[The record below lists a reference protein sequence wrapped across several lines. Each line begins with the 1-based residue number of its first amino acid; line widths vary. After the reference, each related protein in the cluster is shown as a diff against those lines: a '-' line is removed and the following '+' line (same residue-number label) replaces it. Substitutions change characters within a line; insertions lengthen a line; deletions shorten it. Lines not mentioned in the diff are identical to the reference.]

1 LLDTFSFERRE
12 LGQDALLSEAFS
24 SMQRVAGVEY
34 VDIDTFGGVAEKV
47 ADSTGKR
54 RLLTPAEIADEVQN
68 IVDLSGSE
76 GPAHRVSVNLA
87 DFEGQDLRP
96 AQLAYLSPLVPATL
110 ILNEV
115 PR

>member
-1 LLDTFSFERRE
+1 M
-12 LGQDALLSEAFS
+12 GQDALLSEAIS
-24 SMQRVAGVEY
+24 AMQSVAGVEY
-34 VDIDTFGGVAEKV
+34 VDVDTFGGVGEKI
-47 ADSTGKR
+47 ADSGSEVR
-54 RLLTPAEIADEVQN
+54 RLRTPAEIAEEVQS
-68 IVDLSGSE
+68 IVGSSSK

-87 DFEGQDLRP
+87 DFEGQVLRP